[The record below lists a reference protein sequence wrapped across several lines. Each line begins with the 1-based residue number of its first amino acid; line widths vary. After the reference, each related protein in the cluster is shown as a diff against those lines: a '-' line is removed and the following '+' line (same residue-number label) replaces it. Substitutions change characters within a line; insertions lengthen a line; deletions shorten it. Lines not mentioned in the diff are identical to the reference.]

1 MLGRAA
7 YHDPAGN
14 LLPADERIF
23 GAGPGRG
30 PEEIIAAM
38 LPYIE
43 AHLAAGGRL
52 NQITRHMLGLYTGRP
67 GARAW
72 RRMLSEARPTA
83 GPETLE
89 AAAARVQ
96 AAA

>member
-1 MLGRAA
+1 
-7 YHDPAGN
+7 
-14 LLPADERIF
+14 
-23 GAGPGRG
+23 
-30 PEEIIAAM
+30 
-38 LPYIE
+38 
-43 AHLAAGGRL
+43 
-52 NQITRHMLGLYTGRP
+52 MLGLFTGRP

-89 AAAARVQ
+89 AAAAQVQ